1 MRYYAFEDD
10 AGWRRRVILR
20 DDDPDDPGLG
30 IPADLPDLSSLVLPE
45 AALRELHNTLSKRK
59 LFWWGDVVAQR
70 GAISGSVALVAR
82 KHSLTDTAGLRRA
95 VAMLYRNR
103 RIV

>member
-45 AALRELHNTLSKRK
+45 AALRDLHNTLSKRG

-70 GAISGSVALVAR
+70 GAITKSVAMVAR
-82 KHSLTDTAGLRRA
+82 DHNLTDMARLRRA
-95 VAMLYRNR
+95 VAMLYRQR
-103 RIV
+103 RNV